1 MRVLSMLPHVDATA
15 GTGVLAHFDAEVAD
29 GIRIN
34 RMTLKRNRDGELR
47 VFGPRAGNTAF
58 TFLAPTLAVELTS
71 LANAE
76 LERRIADGSDSN

>member
-1 MRVLSMLPHVDATA
+1 MNPHAAPAA

-34 RMTLKRNRDGELR
+34 RFMLKRNRDGELR
-47 VFGPRAGNTAF
+47 VFGPRTGT
-58 TFLAPTLAVELTS
+58 TKLAAIAPALAAELTL

-76 LERRIADGSDSN
+76 LERLIADAQTS